1 CLNQSRPLAEGKGEQ
16 TMQQE
21 TPMLMI
27 TLMVPL
33 QADIS
38 SDQIIE
44 VIGQQLTQA
53 IAAARQQ
60 QQAAEGT
67 ELSEDEI
74 VDEAAPAISTET
86 FESYSEDTK
95 DDLLSKLGYGVSEN

>member
-1 CLNQSRPLAEGKGEQ
+1 MALWRKVRGSNQ
-16 TMQQE
+16 MQQE

-38 SDQIIE
+38 SEQIIE
-44 VIGQQLTQA
+44 VIGQQLSQA

-60 QQAAEGT
+60 QEAAEGL
-67 ELSEDEI
+67 EL
-74 VDEAAPAISTET
+74 VPGQAPLEVTAPTSAET
-86 FESYSEDTK
+86 LESYTDETK
-95 DDLLSKLGYGVSEN
+95 EDLLSQLGY